1 MRGAAGYESLGER
14 TRSHGRTHR
23 LSAGQQRG
31 LAGSLVHLGTSGV
44 CGGAAF
50 TSSHCE
56 PEQKAEHDE
65 DDDGR
70 HAGHEQEVE
79 RAHAITCV
87 ISYAPVRA
95 RNADAAMSAGTTA
108 MKRRFKRS
116 LLSWVVEQGRAQTKV
131 GWADLTR

>member
-1 MRGAAGYESLGER
+1 MRR
-14 TRSHGRTHR
+14 
-23 LSAGQQRG
+23 
-31 LAGSLVHLGTSGV
+31 LAGSFVHLGTSGLG
-44 CGGAAF
+44 GGAAL

-56 PEQKAEHDE
+56 PEQKAEDGE
-65 DDDGR
+65 DDEGR

-87 ISYAPVRA
+87 ISYALVGA
-95 RNADAAMSAGTTA
+95 RNADAARSAGTTA

-131 GWADLTR
+131 GLADLTR